1 MTRTFIQKDEFIKNW
16 ERLGLTDD
24 DLRRLELEIMKNP
37 QVGPVIQGT
46 GKLRKMRFAFENKG
60 KSGSSRVCY
69 VDFLI
74 HETVYLITVYPKN
87 EKDNL
92 SKAERNE
99 IKKFIDI
106 LEKRLGGN
114 DNEWCIQQHYD
125 RTFRSN

>member
-1 MTRTFIQKDEFIKNW
+1 MTRTFIQTDEFFKNW

-74 HETVYLITVYPKN
+74 HETVYLITVYSKN

-114 DNEWCIQQHYD
+114 DNE
-125 RTFRSN
+125 

>member
-1 MTRTFIQKDEFIKNW
+1 MTRTFIQTDEFIKNW

-24 DLRRLELEIMKNP
+24 DLRSLELEIMKNP

-74 HETVYLITVYPKN
+74 HETVYLITVYSKN

-114 DNEWCIQQHYD
+114 DNE
-125 RTFRSN
+125 